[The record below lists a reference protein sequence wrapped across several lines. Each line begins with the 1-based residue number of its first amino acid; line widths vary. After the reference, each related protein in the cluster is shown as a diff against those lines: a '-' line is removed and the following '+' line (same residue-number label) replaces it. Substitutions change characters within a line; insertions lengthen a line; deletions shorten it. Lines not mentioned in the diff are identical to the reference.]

1 MDRVRVEDLSDMER
15 MKLRRFAKHL
25 YFALLLLTI
34 ALTAVGIW
42 YGNVE
47 SLVLTLPIIAIMGM
61 AIFTDRKSVHIPPVL
76 IMMLMGTFYLSTA
89 ARVLVEM
96 GVAGAGVLDLASSF
110 LVGINFGVLGLI
122 LVYMLLKSMP
132 KVKGEKPAMVSYFV
146 LASSLSLFFLMKVLQ
161 YAVSLVWDE
170 AATPVELSDMM
181 VEGVLVGFG
190 ALVVYLMYH
199 LDETRDLFTYSLT
212 SFLEINSEYLGIAER
227 ERDDVERLIL
237 AGESER
243 LEFKSTIRKN
253 LETGEKDKRME
264 KAVLKTLVAF
274 LNSEGG
280 TLLVGVQDDGNII
293 GADVDTFENKD
304 KMGLHL
310 TNLISS
316 QIGNGFL
323 PYISV
328 SMVDF
333 DERVVVRVGCE
344 PCPDPVFL
352 RDGKAEIFYVRSGPQ
367 TVELTGMALI
377 DYVDNRR
384 KTTKKVGKVL
394 KKV

>member
-190 ALVVYLMYH
+190 ALVVCLMYH